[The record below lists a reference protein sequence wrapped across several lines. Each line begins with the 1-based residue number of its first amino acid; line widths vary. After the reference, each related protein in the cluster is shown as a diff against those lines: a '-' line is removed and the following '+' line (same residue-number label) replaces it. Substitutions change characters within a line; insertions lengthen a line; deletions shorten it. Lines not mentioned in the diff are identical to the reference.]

1 MTSMLKK
8 MGKSLFAVFLL
19 LGIPF
24 LNAGKQI
31 DLSDEDLQPL
41 ISLSDR
47 YCSMFIWEGKPP
59 ELKIV
64 DREIRTERILLK
76 NNDVVYLN
84 NGSASGL
91 QEGQVFLVVEI
102 GPKIKNF
109 GRIARKRGRARIIM
123 VDEGKAAA
131 ELEHICGVVKIGHA
145 LIPFE
150 EKEGWMGKDLGYD
163 VPIREGEGII
173 GHFLYLHDGL
183 VQIGSNHRAL
193 IDLGSQDGI
202 RIGDQLLVFRK
213 NSKNTFP
220 RAFAN
225 MVVINVQSRTST
237 VKILSCKDVVRITDS
252 VTMRPK
258 DTSPPT
264 GAGAGVY

>member
-1 MTSMLKK
+1 MTSKLIK
-8 MGKSLFAVFLL
+8 MGKSLFAVVLL

-31 DLSDEDLQPL
+31 DPSNEDLQPL

-64 DREIRTERILLK
+64 DREIRTERIMLK
-76 NNDVVYLN
+76 NYDVVYLN

-91 QEGQVFLVVEI
+91 QVGQVFLIVEI
-102 GPKIKNF
+102 GPKIENF
-109 GRIARKRGRARIIM
+109 GRIARKQGRARIIM
-123 VDEGKAAA
+123 VDEEKAAA
-131 ELEHICGVVKIGHA
+131 ELEHICGLVKIGHA

-150 EKEGWMGKDLGYD
+150 EKEGRMGKDLGYD
-163 VPIREGEGII
+163 VPLREGEGII
-173 GHFLYLHDGL
+173 GRFLYLHDGL

-202 RIGDQLLVFRK
+202 QIGDQLLVFRRG
-213 NSKNTFP
+213 SKNIFP

-225 MVVINVQSRTST
+225 MIVIDVQSRTST

-258 DTSPPT
+258 NTSPLP
-264 GAGAGVY
+264 GAGAY

>member
-1 MTSMLKK
+1 MTSILKK
-8 MGKSLFAVFLL
+8 MGKSLLVVFLL
-19 LGIPF
+19 LGIQF

-47 YCSMFIWEGKPP
+47 YCSMFIWEGNLP

-64 DREIRTERILLK
+64 DREIRTERIMMK
-76 NNDVVYLN
+76 NSDVVYLN
-84 NGSASGL
+84 KGSASGM
-91 QEGQVFLVVEI
+91 QVGQVFLIVEI
-102 GPKIKNF
+102 GPKIKDF

-123 VDEGKAAA
+123 VDESKAAA
-131 ELEHICGVVKIGHA
+131 ELEHICGIVKIGHS

-150 EKEGWMGKDLGYD
+150 EKEGRMGKDLGYD
-163 VPIREGEGII
+163 VLISEGESIT

-183 VQIGSNHRAL
+183 VQIGNNHQAL
-193 IDLGSQDGI
+193 IDLGFQDGVQ
-202 RIGDQLLVFRK
+202 IGDQLLVFRR
-213 NSKNTFP
+213 NSENAFL

-225 MVVINVQSRTST
+225 MVVIDVQSRTST

-252 VTMRPK
+252 ISIRPK
-258 DTSPPT
+258 DTSFPSE
-264 GAGAGVY
+264 AGVY

>member
-1 MTSMLKK
+1 MTSILIKI
-8 MGKSLFAVFLL
+8 GKSLFAVVLL
-19 LGIPF
+19 LWIPF

-47 YCSMFIWEGKPP
+47 YCSMFIWEGKLP

-64 DREIRTERILLK
+64 DREIRTERIMMK

-84 NGSASGL
+84 SGSASGL
-91 QEGQVFLVVEI
+91 QEGQVFLIVEI
-102 GPKIKNF
+102 GPKMKNF
-109 GRIARKRGRARIIM
+109 GRIARKQGRARIIM

-131 ELEHICGVVKIGHA
+131 ELEHICGLVKIGHA

-163 VPIREGEGII
+163 VSIREGDGII
-173 GHFLYLHDGL
+173 GHFLYLHDGF
-183 VQIGSNHRAL
+183 VQIGSNHLAL
-193 IDLGSQDGI
+193 IDLGSQNGI
-202 RIGDQLLVFRK
+202 RVGDQLLAFRR
-213 NSKNTFP
+213 NSKNAFP
-220 RAFAN
+220 RTFAN
-225 MVVINVQSRTST
+225 MIVIDVQSRTST

-252 VTMRPK
+252 VTRRPK
-258 DTSPPT
+258 DTSPRPGT
-264 GAGAGVY
+264 GAY